1 MMGRNIFAYKE
12 MLAIISRVRRKERE
26 ISLHYRRFIFSMLSS
41 VFEYHG
47 CERRYNR
54 LLRKTCD
61 NRLLL
66 QTKYTHFEGKNIN
79 LRRVYNVINT
89 GFRFI
94 HDLMSFA
101 ASINLI

>member
-1 MMGRNIFAYKE
+1 MGRNIFEYKE
-12 MLAIISRVRRKERE
+12 MLAIISRVRRKEIE
-26 ISLHYRRFIFSMLSS
+26 ISLRYRRFIFPMLSS

-54 LLRKTCD
+54 LLRKTCA
-61 NRLLL
+61 NIIFF
-66 QTKYTHFEGKNIN
+66 QTKYTHFEGKNVN

-94 HDLMSFA
+94 HDLMSSA
-101 ASINLI
+101 ASINVA

>member
-1 MMGRNIFAYKE
+1 MGQNIFEYKE

-26 ISLHYRRFIFSMLSS
+26 ISLLYRRFIFPMLSN

-54 LLRKTCD
+54 LLRKTYD
-61 NRLLL
+61 NIILF
-66 QTKYTHFEGKNIN
+66 QTKYSHFEGKNVN

-89 GFRFI
+89 SFRFI
-94 HDLMSFA
+94 HDLMSTA
-101 ASINLI
+101 QRLQ